1 MHKIA
6 FDGHYSDIFMYKE
19 LELKDGKDPRE
30 EVGVNNIKVNSSE
43 ITYMYIVMEYSH
55 MYICLSEVVDY
66 DCLMPSPT
74 ILLFHAWEVGEYHVT
89 RGPVKQ
95 TESTP
100 YLK

>member
-1 MHKIA
+1 
-6 FDGHYSDIFMYKE
+6 
-19 LELKDGKDPRE
+19 
-30 EVGVNNIKVNSSE
+30 
-43 ITYMYIVMEYSH
+43 MEYSY

-74 ILLFHAWEVGEYHVT
+74 ILFHAWEVGEYHVT
-89 RGPVKQ
+89 WGPVKQ